1 MADFGKLAFAVSFA
15 PQTAFPL
22 DARYYFDSYAT
33 AAVAAQS
40 AVEVGSSDGTYFVGE
55 NIAVVEG
62 SEAKMYIIQP
72 DKSLKEVGAAIK
84 IDPKQFSQNENGVIS
99 LLGFADAV
107 AGAQL
112 TKDADGNVKWIKPD
126 TTTVE
131 GLSTA
136 VKSLEEVIGD
146 STGGLVKD
154 VADNATAI
162 SNLDNYIK
170 GDGGVDSKIAANTTA
185 IEANKTA
192 TETNAAA
199 IEATKTEIANVKKD
213 LADNYDTSAE
223 VDNKIS
229 TKIASVYKPA
239 GSVEFASLP
248 ALEAAIEGNV
258 YNILDAFT
266 TTDDFVEGVGA
277 EYPAGSNIVC
287 IKVEE
292 SYKWDVLA
300 GFVDLSSYAT
310 KNDVSGTY
318 ATKDELAAGL
328 DEKVSKVTGK
338 QLSTEDYTTD
348 EKNKLEGIQEGA
360 QVNTVD
366 GVSDEFEI
374 SADGKVLSVKEID
387 SSKITGL
394 ASELESK
401 VDKVEGSSLVEDTDI
416 AKLKGLANIKS
427 ANAGEFS
434 ISDAG
439 ELSVKEISVDKVAGL
454 TTELGKK
461 IEGIKL
467 NGVVTTPK
475 EGIVDIPV
483 ATEEVAGLVKSSAA
497 DELNGIQV
505 SAEGK
510 MSVAKLSMANLEPDT
525 ETVFVLD
532 GGNSTS
538 PTV

>member
-22 DARYYFDSYAT
+22 DARYYFDSYAA

-40 AVEVGSSDGTYFVGE
+40 AVEVGSSDGTYFIGE

-84 IDPKQFSQNENGVIS
+84 IDPKQFSQDENGVIS
-99 LLGFADAV
+99 LLGFVDAV

-162 SNLDNYIK
+162 SNLDNYVK

-192 TETNAAA
+192 TETNATA
-199 IEATKTEIANVKKD
+199 IEANKTEIANVKKD
-213 LADNYDTSAE
+213 LADNYDTSTE

-229 TKIASVYKPA
+229 AKIASVYKPA

-318 ATKDELAAGL
+318 ATKDELTTGL
-328 DEKVSKVTGK
+328 GEKVSKVTGK
-338 QLSTEDYTTD
+338 QLSTEDYTTT

-360 QVNTVD
+360 QVNAID

-374 SADGKVLSVKEID
+374 SADGKVLSVKEVA
-387 SSKITGL
+387 SSKIVGL
-394 ASELESK
+394 TDELDGK
-401 VDKVEGSSLVEDTDI
+401 VDKVEGSSLVEDADI

-427 ANAGEFS
+427 ANADEFS

-439 ELSVKEISVDKVAGL
+439 ELGIKEISVDKVTGL

-497 DELNGIQV
+497 DELNGVQV
-505 SAEGK
+505 NAEGK
-510 MSVAKLSMANLEPDT
+510 MSIDKLSMANLEPDT

>member
-22 DARYYFDSYAT
+22 DARYYFDSYAA

-40 AVEVGSSDGTYFVGE
+40 AVEVGSSDGTYFIGE

-84 IDPKQFSQNENGVIS
+84 IDPKQFSQDENGVIS

-162 SNLDNYIK
+162 SNLDNYVK
-170 GDGGVDSKIAANTTA
+170 GDGGVDSKIAANTAA

-192 TETNAAA
+192 TETNATA
-199 IEATKTEIANVKKD
+199 IEANKTEIANVKKD
-213 LADNYDTSAE
+213 LADNYDTSTE

-229 TKIASVYKPA
+229 AKIASVYKPA

-318 ATKDELAAGL
+318 ATKDELTTGL
-328 DEKVSKVTGK
+328 GEKVSKVTGK
-338 QLSTEDYTTD
+338 QLSTEDYTTT

-360 QVNTVD
+360 QVNAID

-374 SADGKVLSVKEID
+374 SADGKVLSVKEVA
-387 SSKITGL
+387 SSKIVGL
-394 ASELESK
+394 TDELDGK
-401 VDKVEGSSLVEDTDI
+401 VDKVEGSSLVEDADI

-427 ANAGEFS
+427 ANADEFS

-439 ELSVKEISVDKVAGL
+439 ELGIKEISVDKVTGL

-497 DELNGIQV
+497 DELNGVQV
-505 SAEGK
+505 NAEGK
-510 MSVAKLSMANLEPDT
+510 MSIDKLSMANLEPDT

>member
-22 DARYYFDSYAT
+22 DARYYFDSYAA

-40 AVEVGSSDGTYFVGE
+40 AVEVGSSDGTYFIGE

-84 IDPKQFSQNENGVIS
+84 IDPKQFSQDENGVIS

-162 SNLDNYIK
+162 SNLDNYVK

-192 TETNAAA
+192 TETNATA
-199 IEATKTEIANVKKD
+199 IEANKTEIANVKKD
-213 LADNYDTSAE
+213 LADNYDTSTE

-229 TKIASVYKPA
+229 AKIASVYKPA

-318 ATKDELAAGL
+318 ATKDELTTGL
-328 DEKVSKVTGK
+328 GEKVSKVTGK
-338 QLSTEDYTTD
+338 QLSTEDYTTT

-360 QVNTVD
+360 QVNAID

-374 SADGKVLSVKEID
+374 SADGKVLSVKEVA
-387 SSKITGL
+387 SSKIVGL
-394 ASELESK
+394 TDELDGK
-401 VDKVEGSSLVEDTDI
+401 VDKVEGSSLVEDADI

-427 ANAGEFS
+427 ANADEFS

-439 ELSVKEISVDKVAGL
+439 ELGIKEISVDKVTGL

-497 DELNGIQV
+497 DELNGVQV
-505 SAEGK
+505 NAEGK
-510 MSVAKLSMANLEPDT
+510 MSIDKLSMANLEPDT

>member
-22 DARYYFDSYAT
+22 DARYYFDSYAA

-40 AVEVGSSDGTYFVGE
+40 AVEVGSSDGTYFIGE

-84 IDPKQFSQNENGVIS
+84 IDPKQFSQSEDGVIS

-146 STGGLVKD
+146 STGGLVKN

-162 SNLDNYIK
+162 SNLDDYVK

-192 TETNAAA
+192 TETNATA
-199 IEATKTEIANVKKD
+199 IEANKTEIANIKKD
-213 LADNYDTSAE
+213 LVDNYDTSTE
-223 VDNKIS
+223 VDNKIAA
-229 TKIASVYKPA
+229 KVASVYKPA

-248 ALEAAIEGNV
+248 TLDAAIEGNV
-258 YNILDAFT
+258 YNLLDAFV
-266 TTDDFVEGVGA
+266 TTDDFVEGAGSN
-277 EYPAGSNIVC
+277 YPAGSNIVC

-292 SYKWDVLA
+292 AYKWDVLA

-310 KNDVSGTY
+310 KDDVSGIY
-318 ATKDELAAGL
+318 ATKEELTVGL
-328 DEKVSKVTGK
+328 EDKVSKVVGK
-338 QLSTEDYTTD
+338 QLSTEDYTTA
-348 EKNKLEGIQEGA
+348 EKTKLEGIQEGA
-360 QVNTVD
+360 QVNTID
-366 GVSDEFEI
+366 GVSGEFEI
-374 SADGKVLSVKEID
+374 SADGKVLSVKEVA
-387 SSKITGL
+387 SSKISGL
-394 ASELESK
+394 ADELDSK

-427 ANAGEFS
+427 ANANEFN
-434 ISDAG
+434 ISEAG
-439 ELSVKEISVDKVAGL
+439 ELGIKEISVDKVTGL
-454 TTELGKK
+454 ATELGKK

-467 NGVVTTPK
+467 NGVATTPK
-475 EGIVDIPV
+475 EGVVDIPV
-483 ATEEVAGLVKSSAA
+483 ATEEVAGLVKSSAS
-497 DELNGIQV
+497 DELNGVQV

-510 MSVAKLSMANLEPDT
+510 MSIAKLSMANLEPDT